1 MRDIRFRYR
10 IECEVTTE
18 NSVENKILPYYLSIR
33 DIEQRKFLKQFKIVK
48 GNVRIRQ
55 IISRD
60 EYTSF
65 LDVEGNEL
73 YESDKVCK
81 DNEQLGIILMRQ
93 GKWIVDFEESENYAA
108 CVIDVGSVA
117 FCIKKVGTI
126 YGDDEQGSVKRYFEE
141 GFKKIDEV

>member
-1 MRDIRFRYR
+1 MRDMRFRYR

-18 NSVENKILPYYLSIR
+18 NSVENKISPYYLSIR

-108 CVIDVGSVA
+108 
-117 FCIKKVGTI
+117 
-126 YGDDEQGSVKRYFEE
+126 
-141 GFKKIDEV
+141 